1 MTQLSTCWISWLP
14 TIAIPGAI
22 FFLSWTITKMRPI
35 TKATIITALMTE
47 TMTVTV
53 NSESEEYVCEDGDAI
68 VELLLSM
75 EGRR

>member
-1 MTQLSTCWISWLP
+1 
-14 TIAIPGAI
+14 
-22 FFLSWTITKMRPI
+22 MRPI
-35 TKATIITALMTE
+35 TKATIIPALMTE

-75 EGRR
+75 DGRR